1 MNTNK
6 LKDDINIEQSLKIAR
21 IMEGRDKFILN
32 NNMRIIETVSSQ
44 DDVILND
51 IIKLSIF
58 NNNYEN
64 IPGISDIFMDR
75 LSFMDKFKIMCKIAD
90 YYKVGRFKKIDKY
103 LKMRNNIAHN
113 LTSVISLNNVTKESE
128 VLFANQK
135 ITWTKYKEELKEWA
149 ELSLE
154 MAKFILNVY
163 SKINTKNDRVGF
175 VYCKVVGDCVLV
187 QHNLIYPEQKGEY
200 ISYFRNGFNMD
211 LLDYLNNEIAYN
223 KEKTE

>member
-1 MNTNK
+1 MNTNN
-6 LKDDINIEQSLKIAR
+6 LKDDINIEQSLR

-32 NNMRIIETVSSQ
+32 NNMRIIETISSQ
-44 DDVILND
+44 DNVILND
-51 IIKLSIF
+51 IIKPSIF
-58 NNNYEN
+58 NNKYEA
-64 IPGISDIFMDR
+64 IPGISDIFIDR

-90 YYKVGRFKKIDKY
+90 YYKVGRFKKIGKY
-103 LKMRNNIAHN
+103 LKMRNNISHN
-113 LTSVISLNNVTKESE
+113 LTSVISLNNITKESE

-187 QHNLIYPEQKGEY
+187 QHNLIYPEQKGDY